1 MIIKERIQKLIKD
14 DFYVNHK
21 ALGRTQ
27 MQKEL
32 DYVRIYDKDKQYN
45 TIQIINISENI
56 LSDIDKKLLHSY
68 IIKEQVW
75 VIGGEIALDLYI

>member
-1 MIIKERIQKLIKD
+1 MIIKQRIQQLIKD

-21 ALGRTQ
+21 ALGVTQ

-32 DYVRIYDKDKQYN
+32 DYVRIYEKSKQWN
-45 TIQIINISENI
+45 AIQIINISENM
-56 LSDIDKKLLHSY
+56 LSTIDKKLLNSY

-75 VIGGEIALDLYI
+75 LIGGEIALDLYI